1 MQVGVFDHVQRLHRR
16 ADLLK
21 PLYKDMLRDMREN
34 QQKLIAAVPHQCI
47 VAVAHAGRY
56 RIHQNAQRV
65 VAGLMAV
72 DVIDLL
78 ELVKVQ
84 HGYGIHFHEL
94 PQLLLK
100 EAAVIGVGQD
110 IMVEVMM
117 VVKKLLYRVG
127 LPGSADIRG
136 YAVIAPQG
144 AQAHVMPAK
153 LAVNGQQHRKLR

>member
-1 MQVGVFDHVQRLHRR
+1 MRSASSP
-16 ADLLK
+16 AD
-21 PLYKDMLRDMREN
+21 
-34 QQKLIAAVPHQCI
+34 
-47 VAVAHAGRY
+47 GR
-56 RIHQNAQRV
+56 RV
-65 VAGLMAV
+65 V
-72 DVIDLL
+72 DLL

-153 LAVNGQQHRKLR
+153 LAVNGQQHRKLSVRVLCAGGAQRLLDARNIRRGKPGFLDFIGRCRSLGTPMCSAAHAEKER